1 MTLSL
6 AVYWVDIIY
15 DITAVSHLMDGI
27 QIHMVSIGGS
37 RIFSQLRSESKV
49 RHIQIENI

>member
-37 RIFSQLRSESKV
+37 RIYSVSYGQKV
-49 RHIQIENI
+49 KLDIYR